1 LRFNRAGSN
10 TLGEPCAS
18 AVQIATDNWRQHPFL
33 IREHFGYEGYSFGM
47 ETKVFGEPE
56 LSDGTV
62 AALGKN
68 QGVRKM
74 QTAERKAVVGS
85 PDLGSLQ
92 ATLSGLS

>member
-1 LRFNRAGSN
+1 VRL
-10 TLGEPCAS
+10 
-18 AVQIATDNWRQHPFL
+18 PFRSRPTIGGN
-33 IREHFGYEGYSFGM
+33 IRSSFGNISDYEGCSFGM

-56 LSDGTV
+56 LSDGT
-62 AALGKN
+62 ATALGKN

>member
-1 LRFNRAGSN
+1 
-10 TLGEPCAS
+10 
-18 AVQIATDNWRQHPFL
+18 
-33 IREHFGYEGYSFGM
+33 M

-56 LSDGTV
+56 LSDGTL

-68 QGVRKM
+68 EGVRNM

>member
-1 LRFNRAGSN
+1 
-10 TLGEPCAS
+10 
-18 AVQIATDNWRQHPFL
+18 
-33 IREHFGYEGYSFGM
+33 M
-47 ETKVFGEPE
+47 ETKVFREPE

-68 QGVRKM
+68 EGVRKM

-85 PDLGSLQ
+85 PDLGRLQ